1 MLSRNFVKSLFLL
14 FFVSCV
20 TEASKLTVNRE
31 TSKPAYFDFSAQCSI
46 NGNVLAGQ
54 SCSATWTVP
63 SGWRYTVVHRG
74 NDDPVKCKS
83 GSFTYDRMPGAVLN
97 AGESLSIGIRNNYLI
112 LGWINSATCWSGYR
126 VEAVMV
132 DDIGFNSSM
141 SVRQH
146 YDSNYVGMHYRY
158 IISPSAHGGGAL
170 WKSNI
175 SYPQSIPMSIF
186 RPYIGSRESITLDVQ
201 DKIDL
206 RPGETKR
213 LFTVDNGNTGKG
225 TVSIIKSGEVAPYIE
240 VYKNGASVKGCDGT
254 YNIGGEYCEVRA
266 VASPGWYGIKN
277 GVINIRLTIN

>member
-31 TSKPAYFDFSAQCSI
+31 TSKPVRFAFKAQCVI
-46 NGNVLAGQ
+46 NGWFRIGQ
-54 SCSATWTVP
+54 SCDVTWTVP
-63 SGWRYTVVHRG
+63 PGWRYTVLSQG
-74 NDDPVKCKS
+74 TDDPAVCIHHS
-83 GSFTYDRMPGAVLN
+83 YSYDRMPGVVLKE
-97 AGESLSIGIRNNYLI
+97 GESLTTRMVSKITSMWL
-112 LGWINSATCWSGYR
+112 NSSTCWSGYK

-132 DDIGFNSSM
+132 DDIGLNATMFVNE
-141 SVRQH
+141 R
-146 YDSNYVGMHYRY
+146 YDSDYKGIRYRY
-158 IISPSAHGGGAL
+158 ANTYDGKYL
-170 WKSNI
+170 
-175 SYPQSIPMSIF
+175 QMSIF

-206 RPGETKR
+206 HPGETKR